1 MYRFAMK
8 YLQSWKEQPDR
19 KPLVIR
25 GARQVGKSS
34 LARMFADSSFENI
47 FEVNFEEDKKAAGYF
62 NTQSPAKTI
71 ALLETDKS
79 VTIKPG
85 KTLLFLDEI
94 QAAPEVLASLR
105 YFYEQMPQ
113 LHIIAAGSLL
123 EFVLED
129 HSFSMPVGRIEYL
142 HLGPMTFEE
151 YLLATGKEK
160 RLDALQNFTVTDKSF
175 SLLHSAFMEDFRD
188 YCVIG
193 GMPAAVKA
201 YIESVSY
208 LTTERIQEGILAT
221 YRDDF
226 SKYGKRVNYARLQ
239 KVFSRLPLLV
249 GQKFK
254 YTNLDRH
261 EQSRDLAKTIDM
273 LELARIIRRVLH
285 SDANGIPL
293 GAEINERYFKIL
305 FLDVG
310 LFCRACGLSMTDV
323 HNAGD
328 IMLINSGAV
337 CEQFIGQHLMFTKK
351 YYEDPQLHCWMR
363 QKHNTSAEVDFLIQ
377 AGINIV
383 PIEVKAG
390 KTGTLKS
397 LHVFIGEKK
406 CDFAIRFNAD
416 IPSVLDMQTSV
427 TGKPTHDFRLLSL
440 PLYLVG
446 QTQRLCREAM
456 TQKSHNIEPQDGIT
470 SGPPVDS

>member
-8 YLQSWKEQPDR
+8 FLEDWKQQSGR

-34 LARMFADSSFENI
+34 LARMFAKSHFDNI
-47 FEVNFEEDKKAAGYF
+47 IEINFEEDLKASGYF
-62 NTQSPAKTI
+62 KTHSPTKTI
-71 ALLETDKS
+71 ALLETDKTT
-79 VTIKPG
+79 TINPG

-105 YFYEQMPQ
+105 YFYEQVPQ

-123 EFVLED
+123 DFVLED

-151 YLLATGKEK
+151 YLLAVGKEK
-160 RLDALQNFTVTDKSF
+160 RLDALKNFNINDEAF

-201 YIESVSY
+201 YIESGSY
-208 LTTERIQEGILAT
+208 LATERVQEGILST

-226 SKYGKRVNYARLQ
+226 SKYGKRVNHARLQ
-239 KVFSRLPLLV
+239 KVFARLPLLI

-254 YTNLDRH
+254 YTNLDRE
-261 EQSRDLAKTIDM
+261 EQSRELSKAIDM
-273 LELARIIRRVLH
+273 LELARIIRRILH

-293 GAEINERYFKIL
+293 GAEINERDFKLL

-310 LFCRACGLSMTDV
+310 LLCRACGLSMADI

-337 CEQFIGQHLMFTKK
+337 CEQFIGQHLMYSKK
-351 YYEDPQLHCWMR
+351 YYEEPQLYCWMR
-363 QKHNTSAEVDFLIQ
+363 QKRNTSAEVDFLIQ
-377 AGINIV
+377 SGINIV

-397 LHVFIGEKK
+397 LHVFICEKK
-406 CDFAIRFNAD
+406 HDFAVRFNAD
-416 IPSVLDMQTSV
+416 IPSVINMQTSIA
-427 TGKPTHDFRLLSL
+427 GKINQKFKLLSL
-440 PLYLVG
+440 PLYLVE
-446 QTQRLCREAM
+446 QTQRLCREIM
-456 TQKSHNIEPQDGIT
+456 
-470 SGPPVDS
+470 

>member
-8 YLQSWKEQPDR
+8 FLEDWKDQSDR

-34 LARMFADSSFENI
+34 LARMFGDSCFDSI
-47 FEVNFEEDKKAAGYF
+47 VEVNFEEDLKAAGYF
-62 NTQSPAKTI
+62 RTNSPSKTI
-71 ALLETDKS
+71 GLLEADQSTE
-79 VTIKPG
+79 IKPG

-105 YFYEQMPQ
+105 YFYEQMPE
-113 LHIIAAGSLL
+113 LHIVAAGSLL
-123 EFVLED
+123 DFVLED

-151 YLLATGKEK
+151 YLLAAGKEK
-160 RLDALQNFTVTDKSF
+160 RLDALRNFTVTDESF
-175 SLLHSAFMEDFRD
+175 SLLHSAFIEDFRD

-201 YIESVSY
+201 YIESGSY
-208 LTTERIQEGILAT
+208 LATERIQEGILAT

-226 SKYGKRVNYARLQ
+226 SKYGKKVNHSRLQ

-249 GQKFK
+249 GQKIK
-254 YTNLDRH
+254 YTNLDRQ
-261 EQSRDLAKTIDM
+261 EQSRELAKAIDM
-273 LELARIIRRVLH
+273 LELARIIRRILH

-293 GAEINERYFKIL
+293 GAEVNERYFKIL

-310 LFCRACGLSMTDV
+310 LLCRSCGLSMADI
-323 HNAGD
+323 HNSGD

-337 CEQFIGQHLMFTKK
+337 CEQFIGQHLLYAKK
-351 YYEDPQLHCWMR
+351 FYEDPQLYCWMR
-363 QKHNTSAEVDFLIQ
+363 QKRNTSAEVDFLFQ
-377 AGINIV
+377 MGINIV
-383 PIEVKAG
+383 PVEVKAG
-390 KTGTLKS
+390 KTGRLKS

-406 CDFAIRFNAD
+406 RNFAIRFNAD
-416 IPSVLDMQTSV
+416 VPSLLDMQTSV
-427 TGKPTHDFRLLSL
+427 AGKPTCNFRLLSL

-446 QTQRLCREAM
+446 QTQRLCSEM
-456 TQKSHNIEPQDGIT
+456 I
-470 SGPPVDS
+470 

>member
-8 YLQSWKEQPDR
+8 FLQDWKEQPDR

-34 LARMFADSSFENI
+34 LAKMFGDLCFDN
-47 FEVNFEEDKKAAGYF
+47 FVEVNFEEDQKAAGYF
-62 NTQSPAKTI
+62 STHSPSKTL
-71 ALLETDKS
+71 ALLEADQLTD
-79 VTIKPG
+79 IKPG
-85 KTLLFLDEI
+85 RTLLFLDEI

-123 EFVLED
+123 DFVLED

-151 YLLATGKEK
+151 FLLAAGKEK
-160 RLDALQNFTVTDKSF
+160 RLDALRNFTINDESF
-175 SLLHSAFMEDFRD
+175 SLLHSAFIEDFRD
-188 YCVIG
+188 YCVVG

-201 YIESVSY
+201 YIESGSY
-208 LTTERIQEGILAT
+208 LATERIQEGILAT

-226 SKYGKRVNYARLQ
+226 GKYGKRVNHSRLQ

-254 YTNLDRH
+254 YTNLDRQQ
-261 EQSRDLAKTIDM
+261 QSRELAKTIDM
-273 LELARIIRRVLH
+273 LELARVIRRVQH

-293 GAEINERYFKIL
+293 GAEINERDFKIL

-310 LFCRACGLSMTDV
+310 LLCRACGLSMADV

-337 CEQFIGQHLMFTKK
+337 CEQFIGQHLLYAKK
-351 YYEDPQLHCWMR
+351 IYEEPQLYCWMR
-363 QKHNTSAEVDFLIQ
+363 QKRNTSAEVDFLFQ

-383 PIEVKAG
+383 PVEVKAG
-390 KTGTLKS
+390 KTGRLKS

-406 CDFAIRFNAD
+406 RDFAIRFNAD
-416 IPSVLDMQTSV
+416 IPSILDMQTSV
-427 TGKPTHDFRLLSL
+427 AGKPTHKFRLLSL

-446 QTQRLCREAM
+446 QTQRLCSE
-456 TQKSHNIEPQDGIT
+456 TI
-470 SGPPVDS
+470 

>member
-1 MYRFAMK
+1 MYRFAMEFLK
-8 YLQSWKEQPDR
+8 SWKEQSDR

-34 LARMFADSSFENI
+34 LARMFGDSNFDNI
-47 FEVNFEEDKKAAGYF
+47 IEVNFEEDQKAAGYF
-62 NTQSPAKTI
+62 KTHSPAKTI

-79 VTIKPG
+79 ATIQPG

-105 YFYEQMPQ
+105 YFYEQIPQ

-123 EFVLED
+123 DFVLED

-151 YLLATGKEK
+151 YLLAAGKEK
-160 RLDALQNFTVTDKSF
+160 RLDALRNFAVNDESF

-201 YIESVSY
+201 YIESGSY
-208 LTTERIQEGILAT
+208 LTTERIQQSILAT

-226 SKYGKRVNYARLQ
+226 SKYGKRVNHARLQ

-254 YTNLDRH
+254 YTNLDRE
-261 EQSRDLAKTIDM
+261 EQSRELAKAIDM
-273 LELARIIRRVLH
+273 LELARIIRRILH

-293 GAEINERYFKIL
+293 GAEINERYFKVL

-310 LFCRACGLSMTDV
+310 LLCRACGLSMTDI
-323 HNAGD
+323 HDAGD

-337 CEQFIGQHLMFTKK
+337 CEQFIGQHLMYARKC
-351 YYEDPQLHCWMR
+351 YEDPQLYCWMR

-397 LHVFIGEKK
+397 LHVFVSEKK
-406 CDFAIRFNAD
+406 RDFAIRFNAD
-416 IPSVLDMQTSV
+416 IPSVLDMKTSV
-427 TGKPTHDFRLLSL
+427 AGKPTHDFRLLSL

-446 QTQRLCREAM
+446 QTQRLCREM
-456 TQKSHNIEPQDGIT
+456 T
-470 SGPPVDS
+470 

>member
-1 MYRFAMK
+1 MHRTAIKF
-8 YLQSWKEQPDR
+8 LLDWKDQPDR

-34 LARMFADSSFENI
+34 LARMFGESYFDNI
-47 FEVNFEEDKKAAGYF
+47 VEVNFEENQKAASYF
-62 NTQSPAKTI
+62 NINCPSKTV
-71 ALLETDKS
+71 ALLETDQL
-79 VTIKPG
+79 TNIKPG

-94 QAAPEVLASLR
+94 QAAPEVFASLR

-151 YLLATGKEK
+151 YLLAAGKEK
-160 RLDALQNFTVTDKSF
+160 RLDALKNFAVTDKSF
-175 SLLHSAFMEDFRD
+175 SLLHSAFMENFRD

-201 YIESVSY
+201 HIESGSY
-208 LTTERIQEGILAT
+208 LTSEKIQEGILAT

-226 SKYGKRVNYARLQ
+226 SKYSKRVNHGRLQ

-254 YTNLDRH
+254 YTNLDRE
-261 EQSRDLAKTIDM
+261 EQSRELTKAIDM
-273 LELARIIRRVLH
+273 LELARIIRRIHH

-310 LFCRACGLSMTDV
+310 LLCRACGLSMADI

-337 CEQFIGQHLMFTKK
+337 CEQFIGQHLLHARKF
-351 YYEDPQLHCWMR
+351 YEEPQLHCWMR
-363 QKHNTSAEVDFLIQ
+363 QKHNTSSEVDYLVQ
-377 AGINIV
+377 DGVNIV
-383 PIEVKAG
+383 PVEVKAG
-390 KTGTLKS
+390 KTGKLKS
-397 LHVFIGEKK
+397 LHVFITEKR

-416 IPSVLDMQTSV
+416 IPSVLETQTSIA
-427 TGKPTHDFRLLSL
+427 GKPIHNFRLLSL

-446 QTQRLCREAM
+446 QAQRLCREM
-456 TQKSHNIEPQDGIT
+456 K
-470 SGPPVDS
+470 

>member
-8 YLQSWKEQPDR
+8 FLQDWKEQSDR

-34 LARMFADSSFENI
+34 LARMFGDSDFDNI
-47 FEVNFEEDKKAAGYF
+47 VEINFEEDQKAAGYF
-62 NTQSPAKTI
+62 KMNSSSKTI
-71 ALLETDKS
+71 ALLEADQLTD
-79 VTIKPG
+79 IKPG

-123 EFVLED
+123 DFVLED

-151 YLLATGKEK
+151 FLFAAGKEK
-160 RLDALQNFTVTDKSF
+160 RLDALRNFSISDESF
-175 SLLHSAFMEDFRD
+175 SLLHAAFMEDFRD

-201 YIESVSY
+201 YIESGSY

-226 SKYGKRVNYARLQ
+226 SKYGKRVNHSRLQ

-254 YTNLDRH
+254 YTNLDRQ
-261 EQSRDLAKTIDM
+261 EQSRELAKAIDM
-273 LELARIIRRVLH
+273 LELARIIRRILH

-293 GAEINERYFKIL
+293 GAEINERYLKIL

-310 LFCRACGLSMTDV
+310 LLCRACGLSMTDI
-323 HNAGD
+323 HNASD

-337 CEQFIGQHLMFTKK
+337 CEQFIGQHLMYARKC
-351 YYEDPQLHCWMR
+351 YEEPQLYCWMR
-363 QKHNTSAEVDFLIQ
+363 QKRNTSAEVDFLVQ

-383 PIEVKAG
+383 PVEVKAG
-390 KTGTLKS
+390 KTGRLKS
-397 LHVFIGEKK
+397 LHVFISEKK
-406 CDFAIRFNAD
+406 RDFAIRFNAD
-416 IPSVLDMQTSV
+416 TPSICDMQTSV
-427 TGKPTHDFRLLSL
+427 AGKPTHKFKLLSL
-440 PLYLVG
+440 PLYMVG
-446 QTQRLCREAM
+446 QTQRLCREM
-456 TQKSHNIEPQDGIT
+456 I
-470 SGPPVDS
+470 

>member
-8 YLQSWKEQPDR
+8 SLQDWKDQPDR

-34 LARMFADSSFENI
+34 LARMFGDSHFDNVVEI
-47 FEVNFEEDKKAAGYF
+47 NFEQDQKSAGYF
-62 NTQSPAKTI
+62 KTHSPTKTI
-71 ALLETDKS
+71 ALLEADQSTD
-79 VTIKPG
+79 IKPG

-94 QAAPEVLASLR
+94 QAAPKVLASLR
-105 YFYEQMPQ
+105 YFYEQMPK
-113 LHIIAAGSLL
+113 LHIVAAGSLL

-151 YLLATGKEK
+151 YLLAAGKEK
-160 RLDALQNFTVTDKSF
+160 RLDALRNFTITDESF
-175 SLLHSAFMEDFRD
+175 ASLHLAFMEDFRD
-188 YCVIG
+188 YCVVG
-193 GMPAAVKA
+193 GMPAAIKA
-201 YIESVSY
+201 YIESNSY

-226 SKYGKRVNYARLQ
+226 SKYGKRVNHSRLQ

-254 YTNLDRH
+254 YTNLDRQ
-261 EQSRDLAKTIDM
+261 EQSRELAKAINM
-273 LELARIIRRVLH
+273 LELARVIRRVQH

-293 GAEINERYFKIL
+293 GAEVNDRYFKTL

-310 LFCRACGLSMTDV
+310 LLCRACGLSMTDV
-323 HNAGD
+323 HNADD

-337 CEQFIGQHLMFTKK
+337 CEQFIGQHLLYAKK
-351 YYEDPQLHCWMR
+351 YYEEPQLYCWMR
-363 QKHNTSAEVDFLIQ
+363 QKRNTSAEVDYLFQI
-377 AGINIV
+377 GTNIV

-397 LHVFIGEKK
+397 LHVFVAEKNRN
-406 CDFAIRFNAD
+406 FAIRFNAD
-416 IPSVLDMQTSV
+416 TPSILDTQTRIA
-427 TGKPTHDFRLLSL
+427 GKTPQNFKLLSL
-440 PLYLVG
+440 PLYMIG
-446 QTQRLCREAM
+446 QTQRLCHE
-456 TQKSHNIEPQDGIT
+456 II
-470 SGPPVDS
+470 

>member
-1 MYRFAMK
+1 MYRFARK
-8 YLQSWKEQPDR
+8 LLQDWKAQPDR

-34 LARMFADSSFENI
+34 LARMFGDSYFDNI
-47 FEVNFEEDKKAAGYF
+47 VEVNFEEDQKAAGYF
-62 NTQSPAKTI
+62 RTHSPSKTV
-71 ALLETDKS
+71 ALLEADQLTD
-79 VTIKPG
+79 IKPG

-123 EFVLED
+123 DFVLED

-151 YLLATGKEK
+151 YLLAAGKEK
-160 RLDALQNFTVTDKSF
+160 RLDALRNFTVTDESF

-201 YIESVSY
+201 YIESGSY
-208 LTTERIQEGILAT
+208 LTTERVQEGVLAT

-226 SKYGKRVNYARLQ
+226 SKYGKRVNHSRLQ

-254 YTNLDRH
+254 YTNLDRQ
-261 EQSRDLAKTIDM
+261 EQSRELAKAIDM
-273 LELARIIRRVLH
+273 LELARIIRRILH

-293 GAEINERYFKIL
+293 GAEVNERYFKIL

-310 LFCRACGLSMTDV
+310 LLCRSCGLSMTDI
-323 HNAGD
+323 HNASD

-337 CEQFIGQHLMFTKK
+337 CEQFIGQHLLYAKK
-351 YYEDPQLHCWMR
+351 FYENPQLYCWMR
-363 QKHNTSAEVDFLIQ
+363 QKRNTSAEVDFLVQ

-383 PIEVKAG
+383 PVEVKAG
-390 KTGTLKS
+390 KTGRLKS
-397 LHVFIGEKK
+397 LHVFITEKK
-406 CDFAIRFNAD
+406 RDFAIRFNAD

-427 TGKPTHDFRLLSL
+427 AGKATHNFRLLSL

-446 QTQRLCREAM
+446 QTHRLCREM
-456 TQKSHNIEPQDGIT
+456 I
-470 SGPPVDS
+470 

>member
-8 YLQSWKEQPDR
+8 FLQDWKEQPDR

-34 LARMFADSSFENI
+34 LARMFGDSYFDNI
-47 FEVNFEEDKKAAGYF
+47 VEVNFEEDQKAAGYF
-62 NTQSPAKTI
+62 RTHSPSKTI
-71 ALLETDKS
+71 ALLEADQSTN
-79 VTIKPG
+79 IKPG

-123 EFVLED
+123 DFVLED
-129 HSFSMPVGRIEYL
+129 HTFSMPVGRIEYL

-151 YLLATGKEK
+151 YLLAAGKEK
-160 RLDALQNFTVTDKSF
+160 RLDALRNFVMSDESF
-175 SLLHSAFMEDFRD
+175 SLLHSVFMEDFRD
-188 YCVIG
+188 YCIIG

-201 YIESVSY
+201 YIESGSY
-208 LTTERIQEGILAT
+208 LATERIQEGVLAT

-226 SKYGKRVNYARLQ
+226 RKYGKRVNHGRLQ
-239 KVFSRLPLLV
+239 KVFSRIPLLV

-254 YTNLDRH
+254 YTNLDRQ
-261 EQSRDLAKTIDM
+261 EQSRELAKAIDM
-273 LELARIIRRVLH
+273 LERARTIRRILH

-293 GAEINERYFKIL
+293 GAEAEANDRYFKIL

-310 LFCRACGLSMTDV
+310 LLCRSCGLSMTDI
-323 HNAGD
+323 HNASD

-337 CEQFIGQHLMFTKK
+337 CEQFIGQHLL
-351 YYEDPQLHCWMR
+351 YARRCYEEPQLHCWMR
-363 QKHNTSAEVDFLIQ
+363 QKHNTSAEVDFLVQ

-383 PIEVKAG
+383 PVEVKAG
-390 KTGTLKS
+390 KTGRLKS
-397 LHVFIGEKK
+397 LHVFITENKR
-406 CDFAIRFNAD
+406 DFAIRFNAD
-416 IPSVLDMQTSV
+416 IPSVLDVQTSV
-427 TGKPTHDFRLLSL
+427 SGKPTHKFRLLSL

-446 QTQRLCREAM
+446 QTQRLYHEM
-456 TQKSHNIEPQDGIT
+456 I
-470 SGPPVDS
+470 